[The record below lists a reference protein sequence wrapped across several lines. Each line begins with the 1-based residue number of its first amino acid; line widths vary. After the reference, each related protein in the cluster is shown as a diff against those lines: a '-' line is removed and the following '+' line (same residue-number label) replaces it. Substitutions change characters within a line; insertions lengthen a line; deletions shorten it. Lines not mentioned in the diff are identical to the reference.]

1 MFIVKELKTALLFA
15 ETIGMTGLDGMGRN
29 LETDYWTNPDGLMH
43 ALARQFGEL
52 LHKYRYLL
60 SLIMVTSQ
68 LPQLDPEK

>member
-1 MFIVKELKTALLFA
+1 MTA
-15 ETIGMTGLDGMGRN
+15 LDGMGRN